1 MERSV
6 SIHAEEVLKVIN
18 EATDMI
24 NTLET
29 KLTLAKDC
37 IEEVDHATDSMADF
51 LDATTA
57 RRMES
62 TQEAEIFV
70 VCMKK
75 AKQNLVETQKKL
87 LKEMTDSKEQPAPR
101 TIDIKE
107 AQKAIQKESQMAIGD
122 VLKEKD
128 RNIQIIEDK
137 KRSIRDEL

>member
-1 MERSV
+1 
-6 SIHAEEVLKVIN
+6 
-18 EATDMI
+18 
-24 NTLET
+24 
-29 KLTLAKDC
+29 
-37 IEEVDHATDSMADF
+37 MADF

-101 TIDIKE
+101 TIDIKD

-122 VLKEKD
+122 VRKEKD

-137 KRSIRDEL
+137 TRSIRDEL